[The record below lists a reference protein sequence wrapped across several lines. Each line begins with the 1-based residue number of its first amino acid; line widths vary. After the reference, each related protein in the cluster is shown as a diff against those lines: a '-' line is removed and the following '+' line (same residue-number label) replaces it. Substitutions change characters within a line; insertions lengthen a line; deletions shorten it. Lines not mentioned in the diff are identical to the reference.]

1 MLFYLD
7 DGLIFNCSFI
17 TSIFFL
23 VPKEIRTIILE
34 AVEAVI
40 FSLVE
45 KKTILILLRLIA
57 YLTFLTIFVLANL
70 RHKEKTLES
79 LRIFHIL
86 ALVLRNAYFQSYS
99 HLKLQ
104 ILVPCCEQNLR
115 DFFPFVKNVKSTNDN
130 FFHFLWFW
138 LEKNISISAWF
149 HMKYLKLHELGKN
162 WNLYHRTK
170 VKGES
175 VNPIFILFIFLETRW
190 KGHQYSKKT
199 ILELRPTY
207 SK

>member
-1 MLFYLD
+1 MFFHYFNFLFGTKRNTHY
-7 DGLIFNCSFI
+7 
-17 TSIFFL
+17 
-23 VPKEIRTIILE
+23 KIRGRRGCN
-34 AVEAVI
+34 I
-40 FSLVE
+40 FSGG

-130 FFHFLWFW
+130 LFHFLWFW